1 MKKVSLLFILIL
13 MTNMLF
19 ADPFGLKMGM
29 TLEEI
34 KAKCSGKEPEYSGL
48 GFFYVIE
55 PMKKDD
61 IFSRCEV
68 GVHSNLGLF
77 VITARTDAKV
87 KEDFESAIYFIA
99 SALKAYYGDSS
110 ETEANSLKWH
120 ASKCE
125 RLKKERLNE
134 IFLEIIRDNSG
145 NGAIFLVYK
154 FENFDKA
161 KEFSDSPF

>member
-34 KAKCSGKEPEYSGL
+34 KAKCSGKEPKYSGL
-48 GFFYVIE
+48 GHFYVIE

-68 GVHSNLGLF
+68 GVHSTLGLF
-77 VITARTDAKV
+77 VITARTDAKTQ
-87 KEDFESAIYFIA
+87 EDFESAVSFIA
-99 SALKAYYGDSS
+99 LALKAYYGDWS
-110 ETEANSLKWH
+110 ETEANSLKWY

-134 IFLEIIRDNSG
+134 IFLEIIRRNR
-145 NGAIFLVYK
+145 AIFLVYK

-161 KEFSDSPF
+161 NEFSDSPF